1 MFQPE
6 TAGHLMSRRVATLPA
21 DGMAGEWR
29 HRLHENEWEVVD
41 PVFVTDDGGRFLGA
55 MHLVTLYDAPED
67 RNIASLMRTGW
78 PRVTPETDQEAI
90 ATLARENDVSDVPV
104 VDAEGKLLG
113 CVTALRLLDVI
124 WREHVEDMQRFTGT
138 MKATRTARHALED
151 SPFSRFAR
159 RLPWLLV
166 GLGGSIAATSIMA
179 GFETELSANVEI
191 AFFIP
196 ALVYLADAIGTQTE
210 AVAVRGLSLSHK
222 PLWAIF
228 GGELATGL
236 LLGLALGALSFL
248 LIWAGFGDAR
258 LGLGVALSL
267 VAAGGAA
274 SSVGLVF
281 PWILSRMGV
290 DPAFGSGPV
299 ATIVQDMLSLIVYFA
314 VMAAFVVKTM

>member
-29 HRLHENEWEVVD
+29 HRLHENDWEVVD
-41 PVFVTDDGGRFLGA
+41 PVFVTDPGGALLGV
-55 MHLVTLYDAPED
+55 MHLVTLYDAPKEAG
-67 RNIASLMRTGW
+67 IASLMNTGW
-78 PRVTPETDQEAI
+78 PRVTPDTDQEAI
-90 ATLARENDVSDVPV
+90 ATLARESGVSDVPV
-104 VDAEGKLLG
+104 VDEEGKLLG
-113 CVTALRLLDVI
+113 CVTALSLLDVI

-138 MKATRTARHALED
+138 MKATHTARHALED
-151 SPFSRFAR
+151 PPLGRFMR

-166 GLGGSIAATSIMA
+166 GLGGSVAATSIMA

-222 PLWAIF
+222 PFWQIF

-248 LIWAGFGDAR
+248 LVWAGFGDAK

-267 VAAGGAA
+267 IAAGGAA

-281 PWILSRMGV
+281 PWILSRLGV

-314 VMAAFVVKTM
+314 VMTVFVMKEM

>member
-1 MFQPE
+1 MFEPE
-6 TAGHLMSRRVATLPA
+6 TAGHLMKRRVATLPA
-21 DGMAGEWR
+21 DGVAGEWR

-41 PVFVTDDGGRFLGA
+41 PVFVTDEAGKLLGA
-55 MHLVTLYDAPED
+55 MHLATFYDAPKTAD
-67 RNIASLMRTGW
+67 ITSIMRTDW
-78 PRVTPETDQEAI
+78 PRVTPDTDQEAI
-90 ATLARENDVSDVPV
+90 ATLARENGVSDVPV
-104 VDAEGKLLG
+104 VDEEGRLLG
-113 CVTALRLLDVI
+113 CVTALALLDVI

-138 MKATRTARHALED
+138 MKATHTARHALED
-151 SPFSRFAR
+151 PPFSRFMR

-210 AVAVRGLSLSHK
+210 AVAVRGLSLSHR
-222 PLWAIF
+222 PFWAVF

-236 LLGLALGALSFL
+236 LLGLALGTLSFL
-248 LIWAGFGDAR
+248 LVWAGFGDMR

-274 SSVGLVF
+274 SSVGLIF
-281 PWILSRMGV
+281 PWILSRVGV

-314 VMAAFVVKTM
+314 VMTAFVMETM